1 MGKANLKIIVDQH
14 TKMKK
19 QTKRN
24 AKYSH
29 QTTTEVNRI
38 GMEEK
43 RLTKINPK
51 QLRNIK
57 VTYILKIALN
67 VSRLNAPTKRHR
79 LNMWIQ
85 KQNSY
90 ICCRTNYRLQVLGL
104 IGIFHAN
111 RNQKKS
117 RLPSLKSDKIYFK
130 IKVLQEIM

>member
-57 VTYILKIALN
+57 VTYILKTALN
-67 VSRLNAPTKRHR
+67 VSRLNAPTKTWR
-79 LNMWIQ
+79 LAECIQ
-85 KQNSY
+85 TQDPN
-90 ICCRTNYRLQVLGL
+90 IRCL
-104 IGIFHAN
+104 
-111 RNQKKS
+111 
-117 RLPSLKSDKIYFK
+117 
-130 IKVLQEIM
+130 